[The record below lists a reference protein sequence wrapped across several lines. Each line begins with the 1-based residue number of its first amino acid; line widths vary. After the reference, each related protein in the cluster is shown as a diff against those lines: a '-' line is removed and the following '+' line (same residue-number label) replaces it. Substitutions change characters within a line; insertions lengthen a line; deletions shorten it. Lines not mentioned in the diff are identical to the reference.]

1 MNNAAKLGA
10 GVAGGYLLGRTKKL
24 KMAVG
29 LGAWLIG
36 KKLDLSPSQLAMQ
49 GLGVLREAPQFG
61 ELSERLRSEVG
72 GAGKRDLATAA
83 TSRMDSLAD
92 RMADRNDRLT
102 GEADDEDY
110 EDDEGPVDE
119 AEDEDYDDEEDDEG
133 PVDEAEDE
141 DYDDE
146 EDDEGP
152 VDEAEDE
159 DYDDE
164 EDDEGP
170 VDEADDEDYDDDRG
184 EEMSRDDAY
193 PDEPRRAQPRRSS
206 RTSGGGRS
214 SRSRKSAA
222 SSGSRRS
229 ASTTR
234 R

>member
-49 GLGVLREAPQFG
+49 GLGQLRESPQFG

-72 GAGKRDLATAA
+72 GAGKRALAAAA

-92 RMADRNDRLT
+92 RMGDRNDQLT
-102 GEADDEDY
+102 REAEDDAY
-110 EDDEGPVDE
+110 EDEEDGPVDE
-119 AEDEDYDDEEDDEG
+119 AD
-133 PVDEAEDE
+133 
-141 DYDDE
+141 
-146 EDDEGP
+146 
-152 VDEAEDE
+152 DE

-170 VDEADDEDYDDDRG
+170 VDEADDEDYDDERG

>member
-49 GLGVLREAPQFG
+49 GLGQLRESPQFG
-61 ELSERLRSEVG
+61 ELSERLRGEVG
-72 GAGKRDLATAA
+72 GAGKRALAAAA
-83 TSRMDSLAD
+83 TSRMESLAD

-102 GEADDEDY
+102 GEADDDY
-110 EDDEGPVDE
+110 DDDEEKGPVDEADDQDYDDEDEEDEDRPVDE
-119 AEDEDYDDEEDDEG
+119 AEDDYDDEDEEDDE
-133 PVDEAEDE
+133 DR
-141 DYDDE
+141 
-146 EDDEGP
+146 
-152 VDEAEDE
+152 
-159 DYDDE
+159 
-164 EDDEGP
+164 P
-170 VDEADDEDYDDDRG
+170 VDEADDEDYDDEEDDAGRDD
-184 EEMSRDDAY
+184 EMSSDEAY
-193 PDEPRRAQPRRSS
+193 PEEPQRDQPRRRS